1 MIMKKLF
8 AIAIL
13 VFTFTFLP
21 NIVFAENKLIVPD
34 YSWYESKDKE
44 SYTISSEEQLV
55 AFANIVNGKAEDIE
69 KDTFNGRTVILSKN
83 LDLTG
88 IVWTPIGSSMY
99 DHSPDSE
106 STKMFEG
113 TFDGRYHTIIGLSSK
128 NYVALAEDISSG
140 EHSYGL
146 FGYAYGASVKNLNLE
161 DVDIHCSGDAGA
173 DGAGVAAAIGFYI
186 PKDNHSSVIDN
197 VHVLSGKIHATNNM
211 GGVIGYMEAG
221 EGSKKIDVI
230 IENCTNSAEVIT
242 DAREAGGILG
252 LFQDAKEHSGSLK
265 FINCINYGDV
275 IAHPGAAAT
284 VASGILGKEQSYGN
298 VEFKFIIYFENCIN
312 DGNVIANGKSGS
324 GTETHAAGI
333 STVYYVRGAPIIVTN
348 CLNTGNVT
356 ITGSS
361 VDNFIDGIIAH
372 PSSNNSGEIKGI
384 LQNASYST
392 GQLNAPKSNTVFLKY
407 DLNGAVGYEDP
418 LRVNYGSSLT
428 ISNGAN
434 ITREGYIFAG
444 WNTKIDGT
452 GAKYVGG
459 ESITIE
465 ESTTLY
471 AQWKKDNGSWNV
483 IVPPPQ
489 FYTGKPIK
497 PSLLVYDSNDNII
510 DSSKYTVTYPK
521 DEDCTDVGKKSVKV
535 TYNNETLEVE
545 YHIIKSRLN
554 VRITA
559 PSNELK
565 GNETLELFVF
575 GAETNNV
582 EVICDDP
589 EVVIEYSGNN
599 VFNVVMPNKDKEYLF
614 TVVTK
619 DDKNNFKDSSSILVT
634 GTKTEI
640 LENEDT
646 NNKDETDNN
655 ESEDK
660 EEVVVP
666 DVEEPEIDDSK
677 TDDKEEEKIEN
688 PITSDFRNT
697 LLMISVVTLLLIVY
711 LKNSKKIKRNQY
723 ERY

>member
-252 LFQDAKEHSGSLK
+252 LFQNAKEHSGSLK

-275 IAHPGAAAT
+275 IAHPGAVAT

-298 VEFKFIIYFENCIN
+298 VEFKFIYFENCIN

>member
-252 LFQDAKEHSGSLK
+252 LFQNAKDHSGSLK

-275 IAHPGAAAT
+275 IAHPGSAAT

-392 GQLNAPKSNTVFLKY
+392 GQLNAPRSNTVFLKY

-459 ESITIE
+459 ENITIE

-677 TDDKEEEKIEN
+677 TDDNEEEKIEN

>member
-21 NIVFAENKLIVPD
+21 NTVFAENKLIVPD

-252 LFQDAKEHSGSLK
+252 LFQNAKDHSGSLK

-418 LRVNYGSSLT
+418 LRVNYGSGLT
-428 ISNGAN
+428 VSNGAN

-634 GTKTEI
+634 GTKNEI